1 MPLLRD
7 MQGVGYVQ
15 LRIWLRSISHGV
27 LYFTQSWIDPVKNM
41 VVQYDKALNLA
52 LKVKVKVK
60 VKHSSFIALIEP
72 DALSRNIAAKSDIVF
87 KLKAVYFLIGKYE
100 NSSQG
105 QMSKSDVMSPKVHH
119 FCRLP
124 RRTRFSSDIS
134 DCNCNCN

>member
-1 MPLLRD
+1 

-87 KLKAVYFLIGKYE
+87 KL
-100 NSSQG
+100 
-105 QMSKSDVMSPKVHH
+105 
-119 FCRLP
+119 
-124 RRTRFSSDIS
+124 
-134 DCNCNCN
+134 